1 MSADNR
7 IKSIPDRRDDL
18 EEIIASAGMGIWH
31 IELIDGRAPRM
42 LADTTMKTLMGIEQ
56 LNLTP

>member
-1 MSADNR
+1 M
-7 IKSIPDRRDDL
+7 PDRRDDL